1 MAGYEV
7 GKGLQII
14 AQITLLFCFYY
25 IGVFIQQ
32 SLGLFIPG
40 SVIGLVLMF
49 ICLITGIVKVNWMSS
64 GASVMVTHLALFFI
78 PATVGL
84 LNYYKMF
91 VGKGV
96 LLLVITIVSSI
107 LVMGISGFV
116 SERLSKNAV
125 SSHE

>member
-1 MAGYEV
+1 M
-7 GKGLQII
+7 KLLKIISQI
-14 AQITLLFCFYY
+14 ALLFCFYY

-49 ICLITGIVKVNWMSS
+49 LCLIGGIVKVNWISA

-78 PATVGL
+78 PATVGI
-84 LNYYKMF
+84 LNYYKLF
-91 VGKGV
+91 AGKGV
-96 LLLVITIVSSI
+96 LLLVITIISSI

-116 SERLSKNAV
+116 SERLAKKGV
-125 SSHE
+125 ESHE